1 MPWQDWQPG
10 WQRLRSLRF
19 YRRHPRGTADKPAM
33 NTVALDP
40 ANLRPALNAGILTAA
55 LFGRTKAAQNMLA

>member
-1 MPWQDWQPG
+1 
-10 WQRLRSLRF
+10 
-19 YRRHPRGTADKPAM
+19 M